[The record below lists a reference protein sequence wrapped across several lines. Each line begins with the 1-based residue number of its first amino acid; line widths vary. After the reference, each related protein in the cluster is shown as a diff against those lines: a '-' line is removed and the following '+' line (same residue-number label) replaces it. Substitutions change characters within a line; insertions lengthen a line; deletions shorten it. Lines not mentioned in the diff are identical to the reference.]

1 MVTHV
6 GKEMEEL
13 AAEFNFSMLVVKL
26 KLIKGCPGGSAV
38 KVPVSTITAIIKSQ
52 NTGNSK
58 MNSVL
63 LLFQCKLLHLF
74 FFFGGKNIKK

>member
-13 AAEFNFSMLVVKL
+13 AAEFNFSMLAVKL

-58 MNSVL
+58 MNFAVSV
-63 LLFQCKLLHLF
+63 
-74 FFFGGKNIKK
+74 

>member
-38 KVPVSTITAIIKSQ
+38 KVPVSTTAIIKSQ

>member
-1 MVTHV
+1 
-6 GKEMEEL
+6 
-13 AAEFNFSMLVVKL
+13 MLVVKL
-26 KLIKGCPGGSAV
+26 GLIKGCPGGSA
-38 KVPVSTITAIIKSQ
+38 VPVSTITAIIKSQ

-74 FFFGGKNIKK
+74 FFLGGKNIKK